1 MSGLYKLIFIC
12 LHISAHEL
20 TFICLSIIVSPT
32 TLSPAATPVPTVVST
47 AAEEEEEVSISLL
60 CFKLESIT
68 CIELELT

>member
-20 TFICLSIIVSPT
+20 TFICLSIVSPT